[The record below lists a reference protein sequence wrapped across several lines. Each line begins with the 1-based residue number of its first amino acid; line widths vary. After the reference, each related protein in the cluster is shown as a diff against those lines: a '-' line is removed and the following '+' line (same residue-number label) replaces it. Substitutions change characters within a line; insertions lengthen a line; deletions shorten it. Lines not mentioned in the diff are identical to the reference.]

1 MSLQDLCDCLK
12 IKNWGPWA
20 VKCVPNTSNFQKYYN
35 DIQANWNFFWPSW
48 KKFLVT
54 PRVVNWVL
62 KTRVFSNIINL
73 WSFLKLCEISWI
85 KWKFNLFK
93 FFFDMKFLILLN
105 IPVPGPRILDKID
118 TRLPTLLIF
127 YAIFIFLSLLRIASL
142 SSSTSNFRVNFR
154 KLKKIMLKSLI
165 KD

>member
-1 MSLQDLCDCLK
+1 
-12 IKNWGPWA
+12 
-20 VKCVPNTSNFQKYYN
+20 
-35 DIQANWNFFWPSW
+35 
-48 KKFLVT
+48 
-54 PRVVNWVL
+54 
-62 KTRVFSNIINL
+62 
-73 WSFLKLCEISWI
+73 
-85 KWKFNLFK
+85 
-93 FFFDMKFLILLN
+93 MKFLILLN